1 MATVYKFRDT
11 FDTTLSTPV
20 NFQNNLILLPLT
32 FPSLDVE
39 EVASPFKNN
48 FQMMELLLIP
58 HYHS

>member
-11 FDTTLSTPV
+11 FNTTLSTPV
-20 NFQNNLILLPLT
+20 NFQINLILLPLT

-48 FQMMELLLIP
+48 FQMMGLL
-58 HYHS
+58 